1 MLRHYDEIGILHPE
15 TVDGLNGYRYYRKSQ
30 LPLAAKIQSSK
41 SLGFEL
47 SVIKEILGK
56 YEDVRE
62 MKRSLLAKRKE
73 LEEEALETQRK
84 RMLLDST
91 LKWMR
96 KDGRPTLLV

>member
-1 MLRHYDEIGILHPE
+1 M
-15 TVDGLNGYRYYRKSQ
+15 
-30 LPLAAKIQSSK
+30 
-41 SLGFEL
+41 
-47 SVIKEILGK
+47 IKEILGK

-62 MKRSLLAKRKE
+62 MERSLPAKRKE

-96 KDGRPTLLV
+96 KDGRPTLLVSMSGS